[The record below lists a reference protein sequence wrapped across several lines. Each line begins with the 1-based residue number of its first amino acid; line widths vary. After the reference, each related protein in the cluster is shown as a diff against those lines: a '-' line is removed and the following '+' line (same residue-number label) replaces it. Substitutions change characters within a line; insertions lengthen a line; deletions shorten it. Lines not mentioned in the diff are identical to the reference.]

1 MKDYP
6 AFLFDT
12 VKLKSEITSD
22 RFRIQADGKQALCRV
37 IQLIPDQIINR
48 ETQDWLPIVNGQID
62 PQIDRDILKLAVVE
76 RYGKNGRVSVA
87 LVQGFM
93 LKKGALA
100 SSVSHDHHNIVTV
113 GTNDSDMAMAV
124 REIAKMKGGF
134 VACAGGKIIAKLEL
148 PLAGLM
154 SVLPAHDVMQQ
165 MNDLNNAARSLGVEM
180 AAPFMTLS
188 FISLPTV
195 PQLGLTDYGLIDVL
209 GHRLTDL
216 IIEVEN

>member
-1 MKDYP
+1 
-6 AFLFDT
+6 
-12 VKLKSEITSD
+12 
-22 RFRIQADGKQALCRV
+22 
-37 IQLIPDQIINR
+37 
-48 ETQDWLPIVNGQID
+48 
-62 PQIDRDILKLAVVE
+62 
-76 RYGKNGRVSVA
+76 
-87 LVQGFM
+87 
-93 LKKGALA
+93 
-100 SSVSHDHHNIVTV
+100 
-113 GTNDSDMAMAV
+113 MAMAV
-124 REIAKMKGGF
+124 REIAKMNGGF
-134 VACAGGKIIAKLEL
+134 VACADGKIIGKLEL

-154 SVLPAHDVMQQ
+154 SILPAHEVMRQ

>member
-1 MKDYP
+1 M
-6 AFLFDT
+6 
-12 VKLKSEITSD
+12 
-22 RFRIQADGKQALCRV
+22 
-37 IQLIPDQIINR
+37 N
-48 ETQDWLPIVNGQID
+48 
-62 PQIDRDILKLAVVE
+62 
-76 RYGKNGRVSVA
+76 
-87 LVQGFM
+87 
-93 LKKGALA
+93 
-100 SSVSHDHHNIVTV
+100 
-113 GTNDSDMAMAV
+113 
-124 REIAKMKGGF
+124 GGF
-134 VACAGGKIIAKLEL
+134 VACADGKIIGKLEL

-154 SVLPAHDVMQQ
+154 SILPAHEVMRQ

>member
-1 MKDYP
+1 
-6 AFLFDT
+6 
-12 VKLKSEITSD
+12 
-22 RFRIQADGKQALCRV
+22 
-37 IQLIPDQIINR
+37 
-48 ETQDWLPIVNGQID
+48 
-62 PQIDRDILKLAVVE
+62 
-76 RYGKNGRVSVA
+76 YGKNGRVSVA

-93 LKKGALA
+93 LKRGALA

-134 VACAGGKIIAKLEL
+134 VACSGGKIIGKLEL

>member
-1 MKDYP
+1 MVSRFRLNEGLP
-6 AFLFDT
+6 GILFDT
-12 VKLKSEITSD
+12 VKLNPRSHPTVFDSGRRETSTLSCD
-22 RFRIQADGKQALCRV
+22 STHS
-37 IQLIPDQIINR
+37 DQIINR

-134 VACAGGKIIAKLEL
+134 VACSGGKIIGKLEL

-154 SVLPAHDVMQQ
+154 SVLPAM
-165 MNDLNNAARSLGVEM
+165 M
-180 AAPFMTLS
+180 
-188 FISLPTV
+188 
-195 PQLGLTDYGLIDVL
+195 
-209 GHRLTDL
+209 
-216 IIEVEN
+216 